1 MGTVGILNY
10 LPLPVWVLLGSLITC
25 RCQYG
30 YCWAPQLLAAGS
42 MGTAGLLNYLQLP
55 VRVLLGSSIT
65 CHWQYGYCWAPQL
78 LAVGLAVWVLGSG
91 RLLKLYLDLSL
102 A

>member
-25 RCQYG
+25 SCQYE

-42 MGTAGLLNYLQLP
+42 MGTAGLLNYLP
-55 VRVLLGSSIT
+55 
-65 CHWQYGYCWAPQL
+65 
-78 LAVGLAVWVLGSG
+78 LAVWVLGSG
-91 RLLKLYLDLSL
+91 RLLKLYLDLSV